1 MTKEPTKKETGEMVI
16 TCKTCGETKTEEIAV
31 LESTGVP
38 AGVWVAIGVVVVGG
52 VTWIILAKRKKED
65 KEEAKH

>member
-52 VTWIILAKRKKED
+52 VTWFILAKRKKED